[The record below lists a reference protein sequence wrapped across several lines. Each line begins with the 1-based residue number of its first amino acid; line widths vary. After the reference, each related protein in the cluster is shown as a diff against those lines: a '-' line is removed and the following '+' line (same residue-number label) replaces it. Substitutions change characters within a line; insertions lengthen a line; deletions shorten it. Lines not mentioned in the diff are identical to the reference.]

1 MMILIPKPKMAEA
14 IGIHPLLL
22 RGPAFVDFALR
33 LFW

>member
-14 IGIHPLLL
+14 IGIQPLLL